1 MTVYKLLGI
10 LSTYV
15 DDKNSLES
23 KIYAFG
29 RIEISPAIIL
39 STFSSV

>member
-15 DDKNSLES
+15 NDKISLVG

-29 RIEISPAIIL
+29 RIEMSPAIIL
-39 STFSSV
+39 SIFSSV